1 MEIGPISGIRPLA
14 MVKPPAQAPDLAGVF
29 AVELRKQDEE
39 ENYSGNQRASRGLE
53 EEDER
58 GLNEGETAG
67 SNEGTTVNFF
77 A

>member
-1 MEIGPISGIRPLA
+1 